1 MHFDCILYYIILYY
15 IILYYIILYY
25 VSSNLLSAEVRILQ
39 GVKKFYGVDS
49 VEVLEKYFHLS
60 KDGKNGKNGKNGKK
74 RVHQYMDDLS
84 EIYSV

>member
-1 MHFDCILYYIILYY
+1 MYFDC
-15 IILYYIILYY
+15 ILYYIILYY

-60 KDGKNGKNGKNGKK
+60 KDGKNGKNGKK

-84 EIYSV
+84 EI

>member
-1 MHFDCILYYIILYY
+1 MHFVCILIVYCI
-15 IILYYIILYY
+15 IILYY
-25 VSSNLLSAEVRILQ
+25 VSSNQLSAEVRILQ

-60 KDGKNGKNGKNGKK
+60 KDGKK

-84 EIYSV
+84 EIYSEWNL

>member
-1 MHFDCILYYIILYY
+1 MHFDCILYYY
-15 IILYYIILYY
+15 IIILYY
-25 VSSNLLSAEVRILQ
+25 VSSNPMYSEIRILQ

-60 KDGKNGKNGKNGKK
+60 KYGKK